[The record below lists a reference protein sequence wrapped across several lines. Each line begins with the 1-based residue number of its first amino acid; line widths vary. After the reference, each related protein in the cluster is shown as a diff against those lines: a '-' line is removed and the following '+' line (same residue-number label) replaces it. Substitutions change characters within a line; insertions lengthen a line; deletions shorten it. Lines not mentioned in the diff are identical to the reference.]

1 MSLRSDI
8 PDSARKPEA
17 EGDDDE
23 EGGKKKKKTA
33 PKKKVH
39 ISRYGLY

>member
-1 MSLRSDI
+1 MSSPSDI

-23 EGGKKKKKTA
+23 EGGKKKKKAA
-33 PKKKVH
+33 PRKKVH
-39 ISRYGLY
+39 TSRYAL